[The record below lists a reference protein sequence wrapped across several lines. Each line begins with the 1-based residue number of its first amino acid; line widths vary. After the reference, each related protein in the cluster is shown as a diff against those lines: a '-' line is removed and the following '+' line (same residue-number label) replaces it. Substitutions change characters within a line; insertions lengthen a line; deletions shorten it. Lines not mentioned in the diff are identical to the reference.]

1 MRATTASIFG
11 DGRERFPDL
20 STRELKKLFNHH
32 SSITALS
39 CLWSL
44 GAAAAVLFVP
54 TLLFGL
60 AREGGEAEFLI
71 AAVLFLIAVFQLITV
86 IGCYRRDSWA
96 RTCGIVVCS
105 VMLINVPIG
114 TLLGILGLVA
124 FIRGERL
131 FGPDRYVGRELKAEL
146 KRRKK
151 LKVA

>member
-1 MRATTASIFG
+1 M
-11 DGRERFPDL
+11 
-20 STRELKKLFNHH
+20 
-32 SSITALS
+32 
-39 CLWSL
+39 
-44 GAAAAVLFVP
+44 
-54 TLLFGL
+54 
-60 AREGGEAEFLI
+60 
-71 AAVLFLIAVFQLITV
+71 
-86 IGCYRRDSWA
+86 
-96 RTCGIVVCS
+96 CS